1 MKPLTFATI
10 LLVWLVSA
18 ACGSPTAP
26 PATLPPGQPTAT
38 ELIFDGGTMVVTTS
52 PATAGSATAGSATAT
67 LAPTVG
73 PTALPAATSTATIA
87 PTATITPTATADA
100 AIAGGLVGMWQGN
113 NNSFYLFNK
122 DGTWSWDTDG
132 QKILTNPENQGRWWI
147 EGDVIHIQDL
157 SGLAPCPKNQIGAY
171 QAVLSGDTLDMAA
184 VNDPCRDRIGQTS
197 GTYTRQAAG
206 P

>member
-1 MKPLTFATI
+1 MKRLTFATI
-10 LLVWLVSA
+10 VLVLSVSA
-18 ACGSPTAP
+18 ACGAPTAP
-26 PATLPPGQPTAT
+26 PATPVPGQPSPTAALT
-38 ELIFDGGTMVVTTS
+38 VTG
-52 PATAGSATAGSATAT
+52 PAATAGGPTASATVAPTAGS
-67 LAPTVG
+67 
-73 PTALPAATSTATIA
+73 TALPAATRTAALVPTATLAA
-87 PTATITPTATADA
+87 PATITPTATADA

-122 DGTWSWDTDG
+122 DGTWSWDSDG

-157 SGLAPCPKNQIGAY
+157 SGLAPCPKEQIGAY
-171 QAVLSGDTLDMAA
+171 QAVLSGDSLAMAA
-184 VNDPCRDRIGQTS
+184 VSDPCQPRIGQTS